1 MRRWNIQVEDNCQGL
16 YPVYTLLCFTSSNS
30 TLCIFQEKNTTTKCN
45 QNWPAFKY
53 SLPCGHTV
61 GFSYVCLSLGRHGIA
76 CGAGV
81 QRGGKG
87 QDERVKCERIRRGR
101 YPLPPEL
108 ILTFLPFRL
117 IRRLRVAYAL
127 ARKLTFDS
135 RHSVNNPLDCDQF
148 STISYLCFNG
158 NMQTNNSPHLK
169 ASEVTV
175 VTGSREL

>member
-1 MRRWNIQVEDNCQGL
+1 MDDVSSETCLVNTLWIWN
-16 YPVYTLLCFTSSNS
+16 T
-30 TLCIFQEKNTTTKCN
+30 
-45 QNWPAFKY
+45 
-53 SLPCGHTV
+53 PCGFWKLYKYIEAEIDKFE
-61 GFSYVCLSLGRHGIA
+61 GS
-76 CGAGV
+76 
-81 QRGGKG
+81 QRGRRPKGKERG
-87 QDERVKCERIRRGR
+87 KTNQDFTFVCWTKKTKKTIASLQAFL
-101 YPLPPEL
+101 LPPEL